1 MTVVKPTYQ
10 LLEYT
15 LRNIFFK
22 LASFSHIVEQ
32 IAASCN
38 FNDKED
44 VLLGLKVLVETHDV
58 LVASLLQNDH
68 FLEYLATLRVFTK
81 VLLVDALYRHHVL
94 SQIMQGEVYLAEGA
108 FTENLAN
115 SVKVYSGLRYLA

>member
-22 LASFSHIVEQ
+22 LTSFSHIVEQ

-94 SQIMQGEVYLAEGA
+94 GQIMQGEVYLAEGA